1 MEEQMIIDQGP
12 APTTTNT
19 TPVVH
24 HHQPTPL
31 TLTQNF
37 QAITSN
43 QQVVLDWKYEM
54 RRQMQ
59 EILPGLFLGPY
70 SCSKDLEL
78 LKQKI
83 ITHIVFIRDPSEKQI
98 LRPRF
103 PEHFKYFEIEVSDH
117 PNERLIPHFPQA
129 KAFIDDALLQG
140 GKVFVH
146 CNGGISR
153 SPAFVVAY
161 VMETTKMDYQ
171 HAYGFV
177 QNRRFCM
184 NPNEGFK
191 VQLKEYEPIYSARN
205 SVKEH
210 PYTQTELHRQTLR
223 RPAEF
228 DDEPNEF
235 EIARRAPSFHEE
247 PAVQR

>member
-1 MEEQMIIDQGP
+1 MEDNMMIDS
-12 APTTTNT
+12 T
-19 TPVVH
+19 TPA
-24 HHQPTPL
+24 QSS
-31 TLTQNF
+31 LTQNF
-37 QAITSN
+37 QAIVN
-43 QQVVLDWKYEM
+43 NNQVVLDWKYEM

-70 SCSKDLEL
+70 SCSKEFDL
-78 LKQKI
+78 LKQNN
-83 ITHIVFIRDPSEKQI
+83 ITHIVSIRDASEKRI

-103 PEHFKYFEIEVSDH
+103 LDDFRYFEIEVSDS

-129 KAFIDDALLQG
+129 KAFIDDALLNN

-171 HAYGFV
+171 HAYSFV

-191 VQLKEYEPIYSARN
+191 VQLKEYEPIYSARDTIN
-205 SVKEH
+205 CH
-210 PYTQTELHRQTLR
+210 PYTQGELERQALR
-223 RPAEF
+223 RSAP
-228 DDEPNEF
+228 DDDDPNEF
-235 EIARRAPSFHEE
+235 ELARRAPSFHEE
-247 PAVQR
+247 PQVQ

>member
-1 MEEQMIIDQGP
+1 
-12 APTTTNT
+12 
-19 TPVVH
+19 
-24 HHQPTPL
+24 
-31 TLTQNF
+31 
-37 QAITSN
+37 
-43 QQVVLDWKYEM
+43 M

-78 LKQKI
+78 LQQNA
-83 ITHIVFIRDPSEKQI
+83 ITHIVSIRDSSEKKI

-103 PEHFKYFEIEVSDH
+103 PEHFQYFEIEVSDS

-129 KAFIDDALLQG
+129 KAFIDNALYNG
-140 GKVFVH
+140 GRVFVH

-161 VMETTKMDYQ
+161 VMETVKMDYQ
-171 HAYGFV
+171 QAYSYV

-191 VQLKEYEPIYSARN
+191 VQLKVLSLLIL
-205 SVKEH
+205 V
-210 PYTQTELHRQTLR
+210 
-223 RPAEF
+223 
-228 DDEPNEF
+228 
-235 EIARRAPSFHEE
+235 
-247 PAVQR
+247 

>member
-1 MEEQMIIDQGP
+1 MEDNMIIDTSST
-12 APTTTNT
+12 AKSS
-19 TPVVH
+19 
-24 HHQPTPL
+24 L
-31 TLTQNF
+31 AQNF
-37 QAITSN
+37 QEIVTN
-43 QQVVLDWKYEM
+43 NQVVLDWKYEM

-70 SCSKDLEL
+70 SCSKDLQML
-78 LKQKI
+78 QQNT
-83 ITHIVFIRDPSEKQI
+83 ITHIVSIRDSSEKTL

-103 PEHFKYFEIEVSDH
+103 PEHFKYFEIEVSDS

-129 KAFIDDALLQG
+129 KAFIDNALLNN

-184 NPNEGFK
+184 NPNEDS
-191 VQLKEYEPIYSARN
+191 IN
-205 SVKEH
+205 SH
-210 PYTQTELHRQTLR
+210 QYTQAERERQAVR
-223 RPAEF
+223 
-228 DDEPNEF
+228 
-235 EIARRAPSFHEE
+235 RRAPDDEETNEYELARKLPSFHDETQM
-247 PAVQR
+247 QR

>member
-1 MEEQMIIDQGP
+1 MDDNNMMIDS
-12 APTTTNT
+12 TTSARS
-19 TPVVH
+19 
-24 HHQPTPL
+24 

-37 QAITSN
+37 QAIVN
-43 QQVVLDWKYEM
+43 NNQVVLDWKYEM

-70 SCSKDLEL
+70 SCSKDLDL
-78 LKQKI
+78 LKSNNI
-83 ITHIVFIRDPSEKQI
+83 SHIVSIRDFSEKVL

-103 PEHFKYFEIEVSDH
+103 PDYFQYFEIEVSDH

-129 KAFIDDALLQG
+129 KAFIDDALLNNG
-140 GKVFVH
+140 RVFVH

-171 HAYGFV
+171 HAYSFV

-191 VQLKEYEPIYSARN
+191 VQLKEYEPIYSARD
-205 SVKEH
+205 SVNGH
-210 PYTQTELHRQTLR
+210 PYTQAELQRQPLR
-223 RPAEF
+223 RSAPE
-228 DDEPNEF
+228 DDDPNEY
-235 EIARRAPSFHEE
+235 ELARRTPAFHEDS
-247 PAVQR
+247 PVQK

>member
-1 MEEQMIIDQGP
+1 
-12 APTTTNT
+12 
-19 TPVVH
+19 
-24 HHQPTPL
+24 
-31 TLTQNF
+31 
-37 QAITSN
+37 
-43 QQVVLDWKYEM
+43 M

-78 LKQKI
+78 LQQNAI
-83 ITHIVFIRDPSEKQI
+83 SHIVSIRDSSEKML

-103 PEHFKYFEIEVSDH
+103 PEHFRYFEIEVSDS

-129 KAFIDDALLQG
+129 KAFIDDALYNG
-140 GKVFVH
+140 GRVFVH

-161 VMETTKMDYQ
+161 VMETVKMDYQ
-171 HAYGFV
+171 QAYSYV

-191 VQLKEYEPIYSARN
+191 VQLKVYFY
-205 SVKEH
+205 
-210 PYTQTELHRQTLR
+210 
-223 RPAEF
+223 
-228 DDEPNEF
+228 
-235 EIARRAPSFHEE
+235 
-247 PAVQR
+247 

>member
-1 MEEQMIIDQGP
+1 MEDSMLIDSTDP
-12 APTTTNT
+12 A
-19 TPVVH
+19 
-24 HHQPTPL
+24 QS

-37 QAITSN
+37 QAIVSN
-43 QQVVLDWKYEM
+43 TQVVLDWKYEM

-78 LKQKI
+78 LQQNA
-83 ITHIVFIRDPSEKQI
+83 ITHIVSIRDSSEKKI

-103 PEHFKYFEIEVSDH
+103 PEHFQYFEIEVSDS

-129 KAFIDDALLQG
+129 KAFIDNALYNG
-140 GKVFVH
+140 GRVFVH

-161 VMETTKMDYQ
+161 VMETVKMDYQ
-171 HAYGFV
+171 QAYSYV

-191 VQLKEYEPIYSARN
+191 VQLKEYEPIYSARDSIN
-205 SVKEH
+205 GH
-210 PYTQTELHRQTLR
+210 QYTPGEMERQAVR
-223 RPAEF
+223 RPAP
-228 DDEPNEF
+228 DDDDPNEF
-235 EIARRAPSFHEE
+235 ELARRAPAFHGETN
-247 PAVQR
+247 VQSIMHMSTEL